1 MCCASSSGIPFKS
14 LYVHAKTSLNSFNN
28 CSTFNTLFISNYAL
42 VFTMCGFALVPRLNF
57 INYWSLIN
65 VHQSICNSY
74 ALIFARVSSITTL
87 FGWWLQYIFWYTL
100 SSKAT
105 FDLYPLLAIFFYVFY
120 ISNSY
125 FEILFFMSTSM
136 ISTSMVFTNWIVLGK
151 LIFPIVNNFGSIAK
165 MISSSSYV
173 IPF

>member
-105 FDLYPLLAIFFYVFY
+105 FDSYPLPESFSMCFIFQIPTLKYYSSCLYPWSPHLWFH
-120 ISNSY
+120 
-125 FEILFFMSTSM
+125 
-136 ISTSMVFTNWIVLGK
+136 K
-151 LIFPIVNNFGSIAK
+151 LNCFR
-165 MISSSSYV
+165 
-173 IPF
+173 